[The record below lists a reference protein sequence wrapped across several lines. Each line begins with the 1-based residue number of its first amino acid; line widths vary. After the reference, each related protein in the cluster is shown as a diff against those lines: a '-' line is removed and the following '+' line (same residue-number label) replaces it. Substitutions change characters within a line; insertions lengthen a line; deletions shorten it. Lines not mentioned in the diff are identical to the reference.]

1 MIWQSARKVQ
11 VHKIGLSTSLSF
23 IDLAN
28 MTAVAILLIVQ
39 CLKLLIEKM
48 SSPSVNTHFHDYRR
62 REPIELYGFK

>member
-1 MIWQSARKVQ
+1 MIWQSARKIQ

-28 MTAVAILLIVQ
+28 MTAVTFRLVIQ

-48 SSPSVNTHFHDYRR
+48 SSPSVNSHFHDYRR
-62 REPIELYGFK
+62 REPIELSGFK